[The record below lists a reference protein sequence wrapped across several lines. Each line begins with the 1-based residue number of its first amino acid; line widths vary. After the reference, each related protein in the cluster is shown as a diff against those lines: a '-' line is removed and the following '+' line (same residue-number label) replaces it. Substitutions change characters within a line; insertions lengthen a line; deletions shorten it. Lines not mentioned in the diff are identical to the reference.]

1 MGLHHLWAQPSAPC
15 DLLHSGKELEV
26 IHSGNCDCLF
36 PGRGC
41 SWEVPAAFPQGSRA
55 HCLSLPGCPGS
66 GRIGQRKS
74 QVRPAA
80 CRGQPSTC
88 RHRRA
93 PRSSAA
99 PRPLLF
105 VTARL
110 PVCGRRPGLTSR
122 AGKPPKAA
130 NFSET
135 LPLSPASCLLRISS
149 PSPPP
154 PRPGTRAGREPREA
168 GFSSRR
174 HGWTAGWSRGT
185 RGRCAAAQAAVP
197 LEAPGAAPGQSGDP
211 VQES

>member
-1 MGLHHLWAQPSAPC
+1 MLLRGPSGLS
-15 DLLHSGKELEV
+15 
-26 IHSGNCDCLF
+26 
-36 PGRGC
+36 PGEPPTA
-41 SWEVPAAFPQGSRA
+41 SSVPGY
-55 HCLSLPGCPGS
+55 PGS
-66 GRIGQRKS
+66 GLIGQRKS

-93 PRSSAA
+93 PRSSTA
-99 PRPLLF
+99 PSPLLF

-130 NFSET
+130 SFSET

-168 GFSSRR
+168 GVSIGRL
-174 HGWTAGWSRGT
+174 GWTAGWPRDT
-185 RGRCAAAQAAVP
+185 RGRCAAAQALSRWRLVEP
-197 LEAPGAAPGQSGDP
+197 PRDKEGNWSRNLES
-211 VQES
+211 V

>member
-1 MGLHHLWAQPSAPC
+1 MLLGGPSGFSPRGTAPT
-15 DLLHSGKELEV
+15 
-26 IHSGNCDCLF
+26 
-36 PGRGC
+36 
-41 SWEVPAAFPQGSRA
+41 ASRV
-55 HCLSLPGCPGS
+55 PGCPGS
-66 GRIGQRKS
+66 GLIGQRKS
-74 QVRPAA
+74 QVRLAA
-80 CRGQPSTC
+80 RRGQPSTC

-93 PRSSAA
+93 PRSSEA

-130 NFSET
+130 SFSET
-135 LPLSPASCLLRISS
+135 LPLSPASRLRISS

-154 PRPGTRAGREPREA
+154 PRLGNRTGREPREA
-168 GFSSRR
+168 GVSSGR
-174 HGWTAGWSRGT
+174 HGRTAGWPRDT

-197 LEAPGAAPGQSGDP
+197 LEARGAAPGQSGEP